1 MKQIEITLASNVKE
15 MEKLTARLE
24 RAEKSYAKKLA
35 AAEKM
40 GVANWSDKEHNA
52 WLQTVPTENGWII
65 NKADVKKNGAWFDL
79 VRAEDDL
86 EDIRERIANAEK
98 RLEKAQ
104 TAADAYHEELRQ
116 ITDLKQREELMK
128 LEFEQ
133 EQKEWKKDGINLEG
147 RYYGTTKSGKR
158 FDIYRNNG
166 YTDRSWHC
174 FTLWLDGEVIFTSG
188 EFWRA
193 YGIVKN
199 S

>member
-15 MEKLTARLE
+15 MEKLTARLK

-35 AAEKM
+35 AAEKF
-40 GVANWSDKEHNA
+40 GVANWSGKEHNA

-65 NKADVKKNGAWFDL
+65 NKEDVKKNGAWFDL
-79 VRAEDDL
+79 VRAKDDL

-133 EQKEWKKDGINLEG
+133 EQKEWKKDGINLER
-147 RYYGTTKSGKR
+147 RYAGTTKSGKR
-158 FDIYRNNG
+158 FDIYGNNG
-166 YTDRSWHC
+166 ITDRSSHC
-174 FTLWLDGEVIFTSG
+174 YTLWLDGEVIFTSG

-193 YGIVKN
+193 YGIIKKA
-199 S
+199 